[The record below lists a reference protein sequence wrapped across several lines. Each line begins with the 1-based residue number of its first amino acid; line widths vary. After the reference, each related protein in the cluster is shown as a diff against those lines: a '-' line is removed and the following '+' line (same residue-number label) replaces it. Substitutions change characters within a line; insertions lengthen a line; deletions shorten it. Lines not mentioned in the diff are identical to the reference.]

1 MKHTPEATVNVVYLF
16 NETLLPFVLAPA
28 AERESVQWTRREI
41 QYCHV
46 QKKQEGETK
55 MTKHLGMI
63 NGGMHVWGVETGGR
77 PSIILHQICESVA
90 GLESLS

>member
-1 MKHTPEATVNVVYLF
+1 M
-16 NETLLPFVLAPA
+16 
-28 AERESVQWTRREI
+28 
-41 QYCHV
+41 